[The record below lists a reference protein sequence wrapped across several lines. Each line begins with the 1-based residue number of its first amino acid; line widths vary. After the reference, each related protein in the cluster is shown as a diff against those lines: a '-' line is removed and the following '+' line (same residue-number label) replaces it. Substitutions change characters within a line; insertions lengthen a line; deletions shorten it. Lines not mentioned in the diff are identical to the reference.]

1 VVNLYHKL
9 NSHTT
14 TMTQAELEKI
24 KIYASAEEVGKKF
37 DISAASR
44 RVEAL
49 AKTPYGKT
57 LMAAQMRE
65 QIMREMLYEGRARL
79 MLDVYYLAQGE
90 EAVFDADLDVPA
102 AALSQRG
109 LPNMLEVISDRIR
122 IDTNPLS
129 STFIVKWNEQ
139 NFRKFDVMEL
149 ARRRGQ
155 ASVQLQEDFKFYNLL
170 MYAKGLSN
178 QSPVISLAG
187 TSAAT
192 NNPSTIPATVVG
204 KIFPQDIATAIGTL
218 RSKLLPVGSIFI
230 NPLRVTDFLLF
241 NTVGSTATGGFGIFA
256 PSIQEETL
264 RTGLV
269 GEIFGI
275 PLYDSVV
282 VNPTNDTFVLAPK
295 EYLGKLAIRSDI
307 DVRYLSDANKSG
319 DVFNIWE
326 DIGMLI
332 RYAKGI
338 VYIDLTA

>member
-1 VVNLYHKL
+1 MAEKL
-9 NSHTT
+9 
-14 TMTQAELEKI
+14 EEI
-24 KIYASAEEVGKKF
+24 KIYGSKEEKEAGKFNLIEASK
-37 DISAASR
+37 
-44 RVEAL
+44 RVDAL
-49 AKTPYGKT
+49 SKTPYGKT

-65 QIMREMLYEGRARL
+65 QIMRELLYEGRARL

-90 EAVFDADLDVPA
+90 EAVFDCDLDVPA
-102 AALSQRG
+102 AHLSVNG
-109 LPNMLEVISDRIR
+109 LPEMPDIKSDRVR
-122 IDTNPLS
+122 SDTSPTS

-139 NFRKFDVMEL
+139 NFRKYDVMEL

-170 MYAKGLSN
+170 IYAKELTN
-178 QSPVISLAG
+178 QLPVKALAG
-187 TSAAT
+187 TTAAN
-192 NNPSTIPATVVG
+192 NNPTKLTATTVG
-204 KIFPQDIATAIGTL
+204 SARPQDVAKAIGKL
-218 RSKLLPVGSIFI
+218 RAKLLPVGSIFI
-230 NPLRVTDFLLF
+230 NPERITDFLLF
-241 NTVGSTATGGFGIFA
+241 NISGATATGGYGIFA

-275 PLYDSVV
+275 PMYDSVV
-282 VNPTNDTFVLAPK
+282 VLPNEFFVLAPK
-295 EYLGKLAIRSDI
+295 EYLGKLIVRSDV

-338 VYIDLTA
+338 VWINLAA